1 MVLKLVIAATA
12 LVMMLLAVTKV
23 PLRYNA
29 RNVAVRWKTTAMT
42 ALAFTVVI
50 GLLTVMLGFVN
61 GMYQLTLHSGQPGNV
76 IVLSD
81 RATDEVVSNLLP
93 TDVGD
98 LERQPGILRD
108 GDRPMASRETY
119 FVVNQPL
126 RNARAGRPGR
136 RFVQVRGL
144 DDPELSARVHGLEM
158 LPGGQWFSSAG
169 VREAAD
175 AGDPRQRELVEAVLG
190 EGVAGE
196 LGRDRDPATAA
207 SWRRPD
213 RLDVG
218 DTFPLGGRTWVV
230 AGVLNSG
237 GSTFNSEVWA
247 KRSLMGGMFGKD
259 TYTSLVCRTADAESA
274 RKLKEFFTTQYRKS
288 SVLAQVETDYYESLS
303 NTNKQFL
310 YAIAFVTAVMA
321 IGGAFGVMNTM
332 FAAISQRIRDIG
344 VLRLLGYRRRQI
356 LVSFLLESLII
367 ALVGG
372 LAGCALGY
380 LANGLSATSIV
391 NAGPGGGKSVVLRLI
406 IDARILGVGFLL
418 AIAMGLLGGLIPSLS
433 AMRLK
438 PLESLR

>member
-1 MVLKLVIAATA
+1 MVLKLVIATTVVVT
-12 LVMMLLAVTKV
+12 LLLAISKV
-23 PLRYNA
+23 PLRYNV
-29 RNVAVRWKTTAMT
+29 RNVAARWKTTAMT
-42 ALAFTVVI
+42 GLAFTVVI

-76 IVLSD
+76 IVLSE
-81 RATDEVVSNLLP
+81 RATDEVLSSLSP

-108 GDRPMASRETY
+108 RDRPMASRETY

-126 RNARAGRPGR
+126 RNARPGRPGR
-136 RFVQVRGL
+136 RFLQVRGL
-144 DDPELSARVHGLEM
+144 DDPELTARVHSLEM
-158 LPGGQWFSSAG
+158 LPGSQWFSSAG
-169 VREAAD
+169 VREATD
-175 AGDPRQRELVEAVLG
+175 ASDPRRRELVEAVLG

-207 SWRRPD
+207 TWRRTD
-213 RLDVG
+213 RLDIG
-218 DTFPLGGRTWVV
+218 DTFPLGGRTWIV
-230 AGVLNSG
+230 AGILDSA

-247 KRSLMGGMFGKD
+247 KRSLLGGMFGKN

-274 RKLKEFFTTQYRKS
+274 RKLKEYFSTQYRKA

-303 NTNKQFL
+303 TTNQQFL

-344 VLRLLGYRRRQI
+344 VLRLLGYQRRQI
-356 LVSFLLESLII
+356 LVSFLLESLIVAFI
-367 ALVGG
+367 GG

-391 NAGPGGGKSVVLRLI
+391 NSGPGGGKSVVLRLL

-418 AIAMGLLGGLIPSLS
+418 AVAMGLFGGLIPALS